1 MYLYVA
7 IIYIYTHMFNLSLE
21 NLPVGIAVANQK
33 ESVTFHKLLNV
44 M

>member
-33 ESVTFHKLLNV
+33 EPVTFHKILNV
-44 M
+44 L